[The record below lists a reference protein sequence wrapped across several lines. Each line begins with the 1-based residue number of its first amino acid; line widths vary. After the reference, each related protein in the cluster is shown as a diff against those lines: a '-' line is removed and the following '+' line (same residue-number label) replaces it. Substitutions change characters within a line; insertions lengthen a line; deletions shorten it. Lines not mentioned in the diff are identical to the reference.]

1 MTKASAFS
9 KIGVLGGISASL
21 KAVHDEKVLTSPSD
35 FVEAVRIVHTKTNE
49 GQTDLF
55 HALSKTEDFCQL
67 YGTSEGIRCFIH
79 FIKTQNSLNEYRYSY
94 QKKSILSHQ

>member
-1 MTKASAFS
+1 MYVLHEKTTNLDRIWATKASAFS

-21 KAVHDEKVLTSPSD
+21 KTVHDEKVLTSPSD

-55 HALSKTEDFCQL
+55 HTLSKTEDFC
-67 YGTSEGIRCFIH
+67 
-79 FIKTQNSLNEYRYSY
+79 
-94 QKKSILSHQ
+94 